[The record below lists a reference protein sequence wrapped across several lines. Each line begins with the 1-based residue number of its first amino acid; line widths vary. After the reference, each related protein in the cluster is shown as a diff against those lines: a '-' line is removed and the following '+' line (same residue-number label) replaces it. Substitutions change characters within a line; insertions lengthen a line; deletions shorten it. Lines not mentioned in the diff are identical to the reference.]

1 MRIAINGLGRIG
13 KLVLRN
19 FLNKNLHKKLIL
31 INEKNGSISENA
43 HLIKYDSI
51 HGIWDKN
58 IEIHAEEIKFKNK
71 KIKFTNSSTIE
82 NIPLRKNKID
92 LVIDCTGSFKK
103 FDNISQYFKEGVKK
117 VLISAPVHD
126 DRALN
131 LVYGI
136 NSYLL
141 KNSNLDIITGAS
153 CTTNCLAPIIKV
165 IEENLGIIRGSI
177 TTIHN
182 STNSQ
187 TILDNPGTDIRR
199 SRSAFNSLIPT
210 STGSARAISLIYPNL
225 KGKLDGY
232 AVRVPVLNSSLT
244 DCVFDLKKSTN
255 REEVNNYFKKASK
268 TYLKGILD
276 FEEKPLVSND
286 FVNNPNSAIIDGI
299 STMVINKKM
308 LKVYAWYDNEW
319 AYSLRLIDLVEMIIE
334 KYK

>member
-13 KLVLRN
+13 KLVFRHLID
-19 FLNKNLHKKLIL
+19 KKLHKKLIL
-31 INEKNGSISENA
+31 INEKNGSVSENT

-51 HGIWDKN
+51 HGMWDKN
-58 IEIHAEEIKFKNK
+58 VEIEANEIKFKNK
-71 KIKFTNSSTIE
+71 KIKFYNSRTIE

-126 DRALN
+126 YRALN

-141 KNSNLDIITGAS
+141 KNSDLDIITGAS

-225 KGKLDGY
+225 KSKLDGY

-244 DCVFDLKKSTN
+244 DCVFDLKKSTS

-286 FVNNPNSAIIDGI
+286 FVNNPNSAIIDGT

>member
-13 KLVLRN
+13 KLVFRHLID
-19 FLNKNLHKKLIL
+19 KKLHKKLIL
-31 INEKNGSISENA
+31 INEKNGSVSENT

-51 HGIWDKN
+51 HGMWDKN
-58 IEIHAEEIKFKNK
+58 VEIEANEIKFKNK
-71 KIKFTNSSTIE
+71 KIKFYNSRTIE

-126 DRALN
+126 YRALN

-141 KNSNLDIITGAS
+141 KNSDLDIITGAS

-244 DCVFDLKKSTN
+244 DCVFDLKKSTS

>member
-13 KLVLRN
+13 KLVFRHLID
-19 FLNKNLHKKLIL
+19 KKLHKKLIL
-31 INEKNGSISENA
+31 INEKNGSVSENT

-51 HGIWDKN
+51 HGMWDKN
-58 IEIHAEEIKFKNK
+58 VEIEANEIKFKNK
-71 KIKFTNSSTIE
+71 KIKFYNSRTIE

-126 DRALN
+126 YRALN

-141 KNSNLDIITGAS
+141 KNSDLDIITGAS

-225 KGKLDGY
+225 KSKLDGY

-244 DCVFDLKKSTN
+244 DCVFDLKKSTS

>member
-31 INEKNGSISENA
+31 INEKNGSISENV

-51 HGIWDKN
+51 HGMWDKN
-58 IEIHAEEIKFKNK
+58 IEIQDEEIKFKNK

-141 KNSNLDIITGAS
+141 KNSDLDIITGAS
-153 CTTNCLAPIIKV
+153 CTTNCLAPIVKV

-268 TYLKGILD
+268 SYLKGILD

-308 LKVYAWYDNEW
+308 LKIYAWYDN
-319 AYSLRLIDLVEMIIE
+319 
-334 KYK
+334 

>member
-1 MRIAINGLGRIG
+1 M
-13 KLVLRN
+13 
-19 FLNKNLHKKLIL
+19 
-31 INEKNGSISENA
+31 
-43 HLIKYDSI
+43 
-51 HGIWDKN
+51 
-58 IEIHAEEIKFKNK
+58 
-71 KIKFTNSSTIE
+71 
-82 NIPLRKNKID
+82 
-92 LVIDCTGSFKK
+92 VIDCTGSFKK

-141 KNSNLDIITGAS
+141 KNSDLDIITGAS

>member
-1 MRIAINGLGRIG
+1 M
-13 KLVLRN
+13 
-19 FLNKNLHKKLIL
+19 
-31 INEKNGSISENA
+31 
-43 HLIKYDSI
+43 
-51 HGIWDKN
+51 
-58 IEIHAEEIKFKNK
+58 
-71 KIKFTNSSTIE
+71 
-82 NIPLRKNKID
+82 
-92 LVIDCTGSFKK
+92 VIDCTGSFKK

-126 DRALN
+126 YRALN

-141 KNSNLDIITGAS
+141 KNSDLDIITGAS

-225 KGKLDGY
+225 KSKLDGY

-244 DCVFDLKKSTN
+244 DCVFDLKKSTS

>member
-19 FLNKNLHKKLIL
+19 LLNKNLHKKLIL

-58 IEIHAEEIKFKNK
+58 IEIQAEGIKFKNK

-141 KNSNLDIITGAS
+141 KNSDLDIITGAS

-225 KGKLDGY
+225 KGKLDVIISDMAADTTGNKSLDSIRTNQLC
-232 AVRVPVLNSSLT
+232 AEAINFSS
-244 DCVFDLKKSTN
+244 KIPN
-255 REEVNNYFKKASK
+255 
-268 TYLKGILD
+268 
-276 FEEKPLVSND
+276 ND
-286 FVNNPNSAIIDGI
+286 FKLTI
-299 STMVINKKM
+299 
-308 LKVYAWYDNEW
+308 
-319 AYSLRLIDLVEMIIE
+319 LVKE
-334 KYK
+334 